1 MNKINQLF
9 QTKKKNILS
18 IFFTAGYPTV
28 NSASTITKSLE
39 SKGVDMVEIGMPY
52 SDPLAD
58 GPIIQQSSAI
68 AIQNG
73 MTIDL
78 LFQQLNEL
86 KGQVNIPLILMGYY
100 NPVLQYGIEKFCSKA
115 ASVGVSGVILPDLP
129 IHEYTTKYQKYF
141 DDYNLRIVYL
151 ITPQTPDERVRLI
164 DSISKGFI
172 YAVSSSSTTGKSS
185 DFTENQIEY
194 LKRIN
199 SLGLKNPIIVGF
211 GIHNKT
217 TLDTAWR
224 YANGAIVGSAFIKQ
238 LTDCSDIEMATKQL
252 LNQLTN

>member
-1 MNKINQLF
+1 
-9 QTKKKNILS
+9 
-18 IFFTAGYPTV
+18 
-28 NSASTITKSLE
+28 
-39 SKGVDMVEIGMPY
+39 
-52 SDPLAD
+52 
-58 GPIIQQSSAI
+58 
-68 AIQNG
+68 
-73 MTIDL
+73 
-78 LFQQLNEL
+78 
-86 KGQVNIPLILMGYY
+86 MGYY

-141 DDYNLRIVYL
+141 DDNNLRIVYL

-164 DSISKGFI
+164 DSISNGFI

-185 DFTENQIEY
+185 DFTESQIEY

-199 SLGLKNPIIVGF
+199 SLGLKNPVIVGF
-211 GIHNKT
+211 GIHNKI

-238 LTDCSDIEMATKQL
+238 LTDCTDIEMATKQL
-252 LNQLTN
+252 LNQLGYVKVE